1 MNESRT
7 APVKAG
13 EQYEVHIDSV
23 GGKGDGIARVKGF
36 VLFVPNTKENDF
48 VLVKVTKVLE
58 KVGFAE
64 VVKKLE
70 KKDRPAPRRKKFE
83 TVSKESLE
91 RIPEKPMY
99 DESIED
105 TDDFGEDLDEE

>member
-1 MNESRT
+1 MDENRT
-7 APVKAG
+7 APVKEG

-36 VLFVPNTKENDF
+36 VLFVANTKEGDF
-48 VLVKVTKVLE
+48 VKVKVTKVLE

-64 VVKKLE
+64 LVKQLE
-70 KKDRPAPRRKKFE
+70 KKERAPKQKKFE

-105 TDDFGEDLDEE
+105 TEDFGEDLDEE